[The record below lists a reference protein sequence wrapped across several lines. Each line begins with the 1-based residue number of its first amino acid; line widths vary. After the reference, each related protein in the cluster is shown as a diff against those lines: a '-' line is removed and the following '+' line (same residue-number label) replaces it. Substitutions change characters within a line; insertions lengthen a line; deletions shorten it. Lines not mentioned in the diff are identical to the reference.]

1 MMKRIAVLGAGA
13 WGTALAQIVT
23 LAGGQASLWARDPAL
38 VDSLNSRHANDRYLP
53 GVDLDPGIR
62 ASSQLE
68 ETLESVDAVLLATP
82 AQSLRDVTERL
93 PNLLPADCPLV
104 ICAKGIERG
113 SGKLP
118 SQVLAETLP
127 RHPLAV
133 LSGPTFAAEAAR
145 GLPTAV
151 TLACRDK
158 LTASRLAGTLAS
170 TSFRPYLSDDP
181 HGAEIGGALKNIVA
195 IACGIVEG
203 RGLGQNARA
212 GLITRGL
219 AEMARL
225 GAHLDARRETFMG
238 LSGLGDLTLS
248 CTSSVSRNYS
258 LGQVLGQGRSLSD
271 ALAAS
276 RGVTEGVYTAG
287 AVVLLARR
295 LGVDLPIAVA
305 IDAVINRGADL
316 EQTISAMLSRPLKQE
331 TA

>member
-1 MMKRIAVLGAGA
+1 MLKRIAVLGAGA

-23 LAGGQASLWARDPAL
+23 LAGGRASLWARDPAL
-38 VDSLNSRHANDRYLP
+38 VDSLNSRHSNDRYLP
-53 GVDLDPGIR
+53 GLDLDPSIR
-62 ASSQLE
+62 ASSHLE
-68 ETLESVDAVLLATP
+68 EALESVDAVLLATP
-82 AQSLRDVTERL
+82 AQSLREVAERL
-93 PNLLPADCPLV
+93 RALLPQGCPMV

-118 SQVLAETLP
+118 SQVLGETLP
-127 RHPLAV
+127 GHPLAV

-170 TSFRPYLSDDP
+170 ISFRPYLSDDP

-195 IACGIVEG
+195 ISCGIVEG

-212 GLITRGL
+212 GLITRGV

-248 CTSSVSRNYS
+248 CTSSASRNYS
-258 LGQVLGQGRSLSD
+258 LGQALGQGRSLSD

-276 RGVTEGVYTAG
+276 RGVTEGVYTAE
-287 AVVLLARR
+287 AAVLLARR
-295 LGVDLPIAVA
+295 LGVDLPIAA
-305 IDAVINRGADL
+305 AVDSVLNRGADL